1 MKVTVVGSGVMG
13 HGIAEL
19 AAIAGNQVWM
29 NDVSIEILNQALEKI
44 KWSLSKLK

>member
-19 AAIAGNQVWM
+19 AAISGNEVWI
-29 NDVSIEILNQALEKI
+29 NDVSQEILQQAMEK
-44 KWSLSKLK
+44 K